1 MISAAFTLD
10 IGELVGYLGRFKD
23 LDQIVE
29 GGLMATGP
37 AAAYAEVWEWGN
49 ARQTKQGPKTVL
61 GVNPDG
67 DTVWLSTQAPMG
79 YIAIHTDK
87 YLAIIQSEIIKLALE
102 GGTGGRNE
110 LKAIVRSSLEQIK
123 EVVSEHA
130 PVDSGQLR
138 DCFRV
143 VEDGDPDLDDDPGGT
158 IESRFKRV
166 LNIR

>member
-1 MISAAFTLD
+1 MASVAFTLEVD
-10 IGELVGYLGRFKD
+10 ELTEFLGGFAD
-23 LDQIVE
+23 LRHTVE
-29 GGLMATGP
+29 AGLLATGP

-67 DTVWLSTQAPMG
+67 ETVWLSTQAPMG
-79 YIAIHTDK
+79 YIAVHTDK
-87 YLAIIQSEIIKLALE
+87 YLQIIIAELAKLALQ
-102 GGTGGRNE
+102 GGQGTVNE
-110 LKAIVRSSLEQIK
+110 LKVVARNAMEKIK

-143 VEDGDPDLDDDPGGT
+143 VDDDDPVLDDDPGGT
-158 IESRFKRV
+158 VESRFNRV
-166 LNIR
+166 LNI

>member
-1 MISAAFTLD
+1 VVSVATTLNLD
-10 IGELVGYLGRFKD
+10 ALKEFLNGLGS
-23 LDQIVE
+23 LDQTVE
-29 GGLMATGP
+29 AGLMATGP

-49 ARQTKQGPKTVL
+49 ARQEKQGPKTVL

-67 DTVWLSTQAPMG
+67 ETVWLSTQAPMG
-79 YIAIHTDK
+79 YIAVHTDK
-87 YLAIIQSEIIKLALE
+87 YV
-102 GGTGGRNE
+102 
-110 LKAIVRSSLEQIK
+110 AIVKAEVAKSALDGDTGLKEVAHNAMVLIK
-123 EVVSEHA
+123 EVVEENA

-143 VEDGDPDLDDDPGGT
+143 VDDGDPELDDDSGGN